1 MILSIRGGTSVQN
14 SSSSSDIINDV
25 LPTPAENKVGK
36 NDYKLEKKMII
47 FAALSETELIII
59 VIHEIQKKVDRN

>member
-1 MILSIRGGTSVQN
+1 MITN
-14 SSSSSDIINDV
+14 W
-25 LPTPAENKVGK
+25 K
-36 NDYKLEKKMII
+36 KKMII